1 LFFDIFKFKQN
12 VVTYNNGFIKSWNF
26 INNMSNIVKN
36 FKWKMKDFMN
46 VQKEEN
52 MEDSLEQKEGE

>member
-1 LFFDIFKFKQN
+1 MFFDIFKFKQN